1 MVDKVYWF
9 LADLPELPPSHIF
22 DDPQP
27 YNQNI
32 GCPQTTALDKQRF
45 TLHAPQDIVIDEY
58 EGQFTAEMPYVFL
71 SESDIQMYLLSK
83 HKDFAEGLLNIKFQC
98 KILNFTLV
106 NPKQQTIK
114 KGEPLMY
121 VLFNRPVELIHIIP
135 NDAIW
140 RAFLANYRLADY
152 YKGVTKLYSRIKKR
166 FPYKELSKCHQIK

>member
-45 TLHAPQDIVIDEY
+45 TLHAPKDIVIQKY
-58 EGQFTAEMPYVFL
+58 EGQFTYVFL
-71 SESDIQMYLLSK
+71 SEKEIQMYLLSK
-83 HKDFAEGLLNIKFQC
+83 HNNFAEGLLNIKWQC
-98 KILNFTLV
+98 KILNFTLI
-106 NPKQQTIK
+106 NPEEQTIK

-121 VLFNRPVELIHIIP
+121 VLFNRPVELVHIIP
-135 NDAIW
+135 NEAIW

-152 YKGVTKLYSRIKKR
+152 HKGVTKLYSRIKKR
-166 FPYKELSKCHQIK
+166 FPYKELSKCQQIK